1 MTSQTKV
8 KPNDPCPC
16 GSGKKYKKCCK
27 GKVDWTHIFRS
38 GSDFRK
44 HLSIR
49 GRNNYFV
56 NRIAEILGFENLTDD
71 HGLKD
76 YKAAFTSRAVREI
89 HEAVMEAWPRDMD
102 IYATLERAASEVSG
116 LYIGDY
122 GPDYILRGI
131 IRHSIYANKI
141 LVVDP
146 FLYPSSVR
154 DQYNP
159 ILEPDQYRSQTLKNV
174 NFWLCLLPWIKAGIV
189 EIIRTPADFNSML
202 KWESM
207 QNQQRKFKENPELKR
222 AVDDSFLEW
231 QKRHGEKQRRELLL
245 LSAPDSYLRDT
256 FDRLEL
262 AREGCTVEEFIRHI
276 QKQRDQAPDFLEPMG
291 SDETSTQMH
300 MWTTG
305 SSYDIARLTAGITRS
320 YLVTDLHVRWREIE
334 LDRESHSVENKVWA
348 PFAKAIQE
356 APLKYLNAVRL
367 EDALTL
373 RQEQRLE
380 SLRGFLQRVWKEA
393 STGDAFDEVN
403 SLRLAE
409 ELQEQ
414 IRLTEV
420 EWNQIGIDLMK
431 RIGEGLTA
439 GLLAA
444 GPLIAAGHGMFLAA
458 AAGAASAFTLST
470 HQVQRSKFPDKF
482 PAAFFMKLQD

>member
-16 GSGKKYKKCCK
+16 GTGKKYKKCCK

-38 GSDFRK
+38 GSDFRN

-49 GRNNYFV
+49 GRNNYFA
-56 NRIAEILGFENLTDD
+56 NRIAEILGFDNLTDA

-76 YKAAFTSRAVREI
+76 YKAAFTSKAVREI
-89 HEAVMEAWPRDMD
+89 HEAVMEAWPRNMD
-102 IYATLERAASEVSG
+102 IYGTLERAASEVSG

-141 LVVDP
+141 LVLDP

-189 EIIRTPADFNSML
+189 EIIRTPADFNSSL

-207 QNQQRKFKENPELKR
+207 QNQQRKFEENLELKR
-222 AVDDSFLEW
+222 AVDESFLEW

-245 LSAPDSYLRDT
+245 LSAPDSYLRET
-256 FDRLEL
+256 FEKLEL
-262 AREGCTVEEFIRHI
+262 AKEGCTVEEFIRHI
-276 QKQRDQAPDFLEPMG
+276 QEQRDQSPDFLEPMG
-291 SDETSTQMH
+291 SDETSAQMH

-305 SSYDIARLTAGITRS
+305 SSYDIARLTATITRS

-356 APLKYLNAVRL
+356 APLKYLNSVRL

-403 SLRLAE
+403 SMRLAE
-409 ELQEQ
+409 ELQDQ

-458 AAGAASAFTLST
+458 AAAAASAFTLGT
-470 HQVQRSKFPDKF
+470 DQAQRSKFPDKF